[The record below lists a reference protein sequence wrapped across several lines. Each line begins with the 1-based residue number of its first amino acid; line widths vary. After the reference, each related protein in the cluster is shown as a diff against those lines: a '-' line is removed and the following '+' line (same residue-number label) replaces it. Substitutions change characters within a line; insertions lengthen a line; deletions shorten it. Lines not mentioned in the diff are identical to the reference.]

1 MTIENFLYPYI
12 SQEEDYEK
20 GAVIIKEGSRGK
32 WAYLILDGTVK
43 VKKRTPKGVVTIDSL
58 TEGDIFGEMILW
70 LSAEGTR
77 TASVIADTNVRL
89 GVLDTELFM
98 KEYESIS
105 PRLKSLI
112 GSLIQRLA
120 STTQR
125 AVKLAI
131 DK

>member
-1 MTIENFLYPYI
+1 MAIENFLYSYI
-12 SQEEDYEK
+12 SQEEEYDK
-20 GAVIIKEGSRGK
+20 GALIIKEGSKGK
-32 WAYLILDGTVK
+32 WAYLILHGTVK
-43 VKKRTPKGVVTIDSL
+43 VKKKTPKGVVTIDTLSD
-58 TEGDIFGEMILW
+58 GDIFGEMILW
-70 LSAEGTR
+70 QAGEGSR
-77 TASVIADTNVRL
+77 TASVIAETGVRV

-120 STTQR
+120 TTTQR

-131 DK
+131 D

>member
-1 MTIENFLYPYI
+1 MTIENFLYSYI
-12 SQEEDYEK
+12 SHEEEYNK
-20 GAVIIKEGSRGK
+20 GAAIIKEGSKGR

-43 VKKRTPKGVVTIDSL
+43 VKKKTSKGIVTVDKLSQ
-58 TEGDIFGEMILW
+58 GDIFGEMILW
-70 LSAEGTR
+70 QTGEGTR
-77 TASVIADTNVRL
+77 TASVIAETNVRV
-89 GVLDTELFM
+89 GVLDTELFL

-125 AVKLAI
+125 VVRLAVE
-131 DK
+131 